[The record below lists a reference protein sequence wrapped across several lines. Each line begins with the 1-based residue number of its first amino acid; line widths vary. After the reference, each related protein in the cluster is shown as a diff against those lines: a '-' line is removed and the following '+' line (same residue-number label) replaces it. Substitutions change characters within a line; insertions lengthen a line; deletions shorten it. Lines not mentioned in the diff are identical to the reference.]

1 MEEQNSEA
9 KKGIPMRLM
18 FSSGWQQRWR
28 RRFQSHRGGDG
39 EDVGRKKGDRDI
51 LATRSPPSPP
61 LPSSR
66 SSRITPDTRMEG
78 EMAEERGGAA
88 SLSRVVSP
96 SPTLSSKGGG
106 AGFSRLLPSP
116 TSPPYPS
123 PPRLDSSSRL
133 PLHHIQKKRR
143 GQRGREGGGKDP
155 QVRREG
161 KEGSGKKRE
170 NKGGKKA
177 SPLKGSGGVEEEEE
191 EGCGG
196 GGLPPFYIFQ
206 SQKPPLL
213 PFPFF
218 LF

>member
-1 MEEQNSEA
+1 
-9 KKGIPMRLM
+9 M

-39 EDVGRKKGDRDI
+39 EGVGRKKGDRDI
-51 LATRSPPSPP
+51 LATRFPPSPP

-78 EMAEERGGAA
+78 EMAEERGELPPCRGWSPLPQHCRPREEEQD
-88 SLSRVVSP
+88 SLVFFPVQH
-96 SPTLSSKGGG
+96 
-106 AGFSRLLPSP
+106 LL
-116 TSPPYPS
+116 
-123 PPRLDSSSRL
+123 LILLLHDSTPHPGS

-196 GGLPPFYIFQ
+196 GGLPPLHFP
-206 SQKPPLL
+206 KPKASSALL
-213 PFPFF
+213 PFF